1 MYCKLKCICFINAR
15 ILVVVVL
22 FIIIQKHIIIINT
35 IIHKMLLGKSLTAQ
49 NHIMQFI
56 KHMPVIELINHEM
69 NVCIAC
75 TVHVQVCV
83 FHYTA
88 LDEQVYLY
96 LMSLIFLFDLMNIP
110 ACILSYI
117 IINNY
122 IININQTVLHC
133 QSKQINIQ
141 YVSVVDCITIKPN
154 SVGVV

>member
-1 MYCKLKCICFINAR
+1 MFYKCTH
-15 ILVVVVL
+15 LVVVVL

-35 IIHKMLLGKSLTAQ
+35 IIRKMLLGKCLTAQ
-49 NHIMQFI
+49 NHIVQFI
-56 KHMPVIELINHEM
+56 KHMPVTELINHEM
-69 NVCIAC
+69 HVCIAC

-88 LDEQVYLY
+88 LDEQVLLY
-96 LMSLIFLFDLMNIP
+96 LMPLIFLFDLMNVP
-110 ACILSYI
+110 AC
-117 IINNY
+117 